1 MVDNIKV
8 TKGRDDQRTSR
19 IAAIDDQIAQL
30 KAQIDKLNLDRDGV
44 VQDGLADKKTIEE
57 ADQKVSDFKIKIDAA
72 KLNV

>member
-1 MVDNIKV
+1 LVDNIKV

-57 ADQKVSDFKIKIDAA
+57 SDQKVSDFKIKIDAA

>member
-8 TKGRDDQRTSR
+8 TKGRDDQRRSR
-19 IAAIDDQIAQL
+19 ITEIDDQIAQL

-57 ADQKVSDFKIKIDAA
+57 ADQKVSDFKVKIDAA

>member
-57 ADQKVSDFKIKIDAA
+57 SDQKVSDFKIKIDAA